1 MNRSLLRLGSA
12 CLATV
17 LLPIT
22 VLGQANTTGSPGGG
36 GTGRTAGAWQ
46 PANTAQPGGKLPGN
60 VAIQLVEVAGNFVDP
75 IHVGSPN
82 DGTGRLFVCERP
94 GIIRIID
101 KNGKVNPEPFYD
113 NRLNTSFQFLEQGL
127 YCIAFHPKFKEN
139 GRFFVSYADM
149 WFNGATFI
157 VEYKID
163 AHDPNKADMAS
174 AKPIMR
180 IDFPYCNHHGGKI
193 VFGPDGYLYVGV
205 GDGGWEGDVQS
216 TGQDLSTWM
225 GKMLRIDVDHQKPHE
240 AYTVPDSNP
249 FVGAADPQ
257 LMVLFGKS
265 EMEFSKIKQKSKP
278 EIWAYGLRNPWTYSF
293 DRKTGDLYIADVGQN
308 TWEEIDFQP
317 AGSKGGENYGWSFM
331 NGTHPFP
338 IEKEKSGEKT
348 PVVGTMPI
356 AEYSHATDGICIAGF
371 GIYRGSEFPNLDGVY
386 FAGDWGSGRVWG
398 VKRDD
403 AGKWVMQELLHT
415 QLNLAS
421 GGEDEAGNLYVTNIG
436 SQYGTWNP
444 FASARGSV
452 WKVVSADKVPQG
464 AKTALLNPNPK

>member
-1 MNRSLLRLGSA
+1 
-12 CLATV
+12 
-17 LLPIT
+17 
-22 VLGQANTTGSPGGG
+22 
-36 GTGRTAGAWQ
+36 
-46 PANTAQPGGKLPGN
+46 
-60 VAIQLVEVAGNFVDP
+60 
-75 IHVGSPN
+75 
-82 DGTGRLFVCERP
+82 
-94 GIIRIID
+94 
-101 KNGKVNPEPFYD
+101 
-113 NRLNTSFQFLEQGL
+113 
-127 YCIAFHPKFKEN
+127 
-139 GRFFVSYADM
+139 
-149 WFNGATFI
+149 
-157 VEYKID
+157 
-163 AHDPNKADMAS
+163 MAS